1 MSTARNDIRELLF
14 ALLRSALW
22 GAPLPVSRLDGAS
35 CAALME
41 EARRQTVDGLV
52 CGTLIGGGVRLEK
65 YDAIEAY
72 STLGTIR
79 QQNETVDEVLHALC
93 RLLRDG
99 GVAFTVMKGQT
110 VGAYYPHPHD
120 RVSGDVDFYCPPES
134 VEKAKETVIHTWQ
147 AELEE
152 SDVEKHVSFMHGGV
166 DFELHTFLNDFCS
179 RDNQCFFDEATM
191 QARTG
196 TVDVAGVQVPVFE
209 PAFNLA
215 FTFVHLYMHLQELGV
230 GLRQFCD
237 VAVLCHTFRGQE
249 TGDRSQNTCPRT
261 SHHAPRTSKDGPLES
276 STLSEELENILRRLG
291 YLRAF
296 KAVGA
301 ILVDSL
307 GLPEEEFPFRI
318 TRKDRK
324 YAGYILDI
332 VFKRGNFGKYGR
344 QNEVRSGLL
353 YYLEATWVKLS
364 HYIRLYPL
372 SPKENRAMLTAELPR
387 RIIHT
392 ICKKND

>member
-237 VAVLCHTFRGQE
+237 VAVLCHAYAGKASVSPQFKKER
-249 TGDRSQNTCPRT
+249 
-261 SHHAPRTSKDGPLES
+261 LE
-276 STLSEELENILRRLG
+276 EILGRLG
-291 YLRAF
+291 YIRAF

-301 ILVDSL
+301 ILVDRL

>member
-1 MSTARNDIRELLF
+1 MTSQEKTRELLF

-22 GAPLPVSRLDGAS
+22 GKKLPMESLTGAEY
-35 CAALME
+35 AALME

-52 CGTLIGGGVRLEK
+52 CGALIGGGVRLEK

-79 QQNETVDEVLHALC
+79 QQNETVDGELHALC
-93 RLLRDG
+93 HLLRDG
-99 GVAFTVMKGQT
+99 EVSFTVMKGQT
-110 VGAYYPHPHD
+110 VGTYYPHPHD
-120 RVSGDVDFYCPPES
+120 RVSGDVDFYCPPGN
-134 VEKAKETVIHTWQ
+134 VEKAIKAVTEQWRCTV
-147 AELEE
+147 EE
-152 SDVEKHVSFMHGGV
+152 SGAEKHVAFMHGGV
-166 DFELHTFLNDFCS
+166 DFELHSFLNEFSS
-179 RDNQCFFDEATM
+179 RDNQRYFDAETQRAGN
-191 QARTG
+191 R
-196 TVDVAGVQVPVFE
+196 TVDVAGCSVPVFE

-307 GLPEEEFPFRI
+307 GLPEEEFPFRL
-318 TRKDRK
+318 TRKDRR

-344 QNEVRSGLL
+344 QNEVRSGFL

-372 SPKENRAMLTAELPR
+372 SPKENRAMLISELPR
-387 RIIHT
+387 RIWRT
-392 ICKKND
+392 ISKKER